1 MSNMSALLYSVMVSE
16 LPWPVPYLFVSQS
29 STILII
35 CKTDSMNP
43 FWSIN
48 LANDS
53 LRMTSLQFS
62 SRGEQ
67 LNEHGLYELE
77 TPGMPTVLTLL
88 INDTARNNQ
97 TVIDCSGDRTSFETT
112 LFVLGMSHTLVSLL
126 QVLIAALIVVI
137 RANSIHLGSF
147 RNRCSVY

>member
-1 MSNMSALLYSVMVSE
+1 MKYVQSVHNGISVLFSVMLSE
-16 LPWPVPYLFVSQS
+16 APWPVPYFFVSQS
-29 STILII
+29 STVQII

-53 LRMTSLQFS
+53 LRTTSLQFS
-62 SRGEQ
+62 TRGEQ

-112 LFVLGMSHTLVSLL
+112 LLCLVCH
-126 QVLIAALIVVI
+126 
-137 RANSIHLGSF
+137 IH
-147 RNRCSVY
+147 

>member
-1 MSNMSALLYSVMVSE
+1 MKYVQSVHNGISVLFSVMLSE
-16 LPWPVPYLFVSQS
+16 APWPVPYFFVSQS
-29 STILII
+29 STVQII

-53 LRMTSLQFS
+53 LRTTSLQFS
-62 SRGEQ
+62 TRGEQ

-112 LFVLGMSHTLVSLL
+112 LFVLGMSHTIVIVYYKCSLL
-126 QVLIAALIVVI
+126 L
-137 RANSIHLGSF
+137 
-147 RNRCSVY
+147 